1 MAAPDLH
8 AAVTNAERE
17 TTGTDALS
25 LSVQDYAT
33 ILEQVYKI
41 TLLPPDLD
49 TTAEDNM
56 LACRI
61 YDCMD
66 PLLVLGRQRSNEI
79 TTLFNALPS
88 SDPSTGSTSE
98 EHQQHEALKHK
109 RQALLNLLTR
119 GKLGHGCR
127 IDPPFQVD
135 YGHNMTLGDKV
146 IWGPNGVALDCAPIS
161 IGDRTILGQ
170 GVRLFGATH
179 PLNPLL
185 RYPVR
190 QFDFSME
197 IHIGKDCW
205 LGGGVIV
212 CPGVR
217 IGDGVTVLPGSVV
230 TKNVPSFT
238 VVAGCPARVVK
249 VLEREGCED
258 EWRALVAFLKS
269 GKVESKE
276 EEEEEGLA
284 SRRIE
289 EFFDQ
294 WRPPAVETMALP

>member
-1 MAAPDLH
+1 MAAPDLDT
-8 AAVTNAERE
+8 AVTTAECEATNTNVVR
-17 TTGTDALS
+17 

-33 ILEQVYKI
+33 VLEYDYKI

-79 TTLFNALPS
+79 TTLFNALRS
-88 SDPSTGSTSE
+88 SDPSTGSASE
-98 EHQQHEALKHK
+98 EKQEHQVLEHRHH
-109 RQALLNLLTR
+109 ALLYLLTR
-119 GKLGHGCR
+119 GKLGQGCR

-135 YGHNMTLGDKV
+135 YGHNMTLGDRV
-146 IWGPNGVALDCAPIS
+146 IWGPNGVALDCVPIS
-161 IGDRTILGQ
+161 IGDRTILGPS
-170 GVRLFGATH
+170 VKLFGATH

-190 QFDFSME
+190 QFDFAME

-205 LGGGVIV
+205 LGGGVVV

-230 TKNVPSFT
+230 TKNVPSFA
-238 VVAGCPARVVK
+238 VVAGCPARVVE
-249 VLEREGCED
+249 VLERERCED
-258 EWRALVAFLKS
+258 EGRALKAFLKS
-269 GKVESKE
+269 RKVESKE
-276 EEEEEGLA
+276 EEEEGLA
-284 SRRIE
+284 GRRIE
-289 EFFDQ
+289 KFFDQ

>member
-1 MAAPDLH
+1 MAAPDLDT
-8 AAVTNAERE
+8 AI
-17 TTGTDALS
+17 TTVKCQTDNINVLS
-25 LSVQDYAT
+25 LAVQDYAT
-33 ILEQVYKI
+33 VLEQEYKI

-56 LACRI
+56 LACRL

-66 PLLVLGRQRSNEI
+66 LLLVLGRQRSNEI

-88 SDPSTGSTSE
+88 SDLSTGSISKGQQ
-98 EHQQHEALKHK
+98 EHQVLERK
-109 RQALLNLLTR
+109 RIALLYLLTR
-119 GKLGHGCR
+119 GKLGQGCR

-161 IGDRTILGQ
+161 IGDRTILGP
-170 GVRLFGATH
+170 GVKLFGATH

-190 QFDFSME
+190 QFDFAME

-217 IGDGVTVLPGSVV
+217 IGDGVAVLPGSVV
-230 TKNVPSFT
+230 TKNVPSFV
-238 VVAGCPARVVK
+238 VVAGCPARVLE
-249 VLEREGCED
+249 VLERERCED
-258 EWRALVAFLKS
+258 EGRALESFLKS
-269 GKVESKE
+269 GKVEAGGKVE
-276 EEEEEGLA
+276 D
-284 SRRIE
+284 
-289 EFFDQ
+289 FFDQ
-294 WRPPAVETMALP
+294 WRLPTVETMTLP

>member
-1 MAAPDLH
+1 MATSDFDS
-8 AAVTNAERE
+8 AVTIAECE
-17 TTGTDALS
+17 TAATNALS
-25 LSVQDYAT
+25 LSVQDYASV
-33 ILEQVYKI
+33 LEQEYKI
-41 TLLPPDLD
+41 TLLSPDLD

-98 EHQQHEALKHK
+98 EQQEHHVLEQK
-109 RQALLNLLTR
+109 RQALLYLLMR
-119 GKLGHGCR
+119 EKVGKRCR

-146 IWGPNGVALDCAPIS
+146 NWGPNGVALDCAPIS
-161 IGDRTILGQ
+161 IGDRTILGP
-170 GVRLFGATH
+170 GVKLFGATH

-185 RYPVR
+185 RYPIR
-190 QFDFSME
+190 QFDFAME

-205 LGGGVIV
+205 LGGGVVV

-217 IGDGVTVLPGSVV
+217 IGDGVTVLPGSIV
-230 TKNVPSFT
+230 TKNVPSFA
-238 VVAGCPARVVK
+238 VVAGCPAEIVE
-249 VLEREGCED
+249 VLDREGCED
-258 EWRALVAFLKS
+258 EDRALEAFLKS
-269 GKVESKE
+269 GLVGE
-276 EEEEEGLA
+276 
-284 SRRIE
+284 RIE